1 MQRISW
7 ACCGLLV
14 GWAVTAQLNQPKPR
28 PIPPAPAA
36 AATLQAS
43 SYQPP
48 ARPDFFPGP

>member
-1 MQRISW
+1 MQTISW

-14 GWAVTAQLNQPKPR
+14 GWAAIAQLNQPKPR
-28 PIPPAPAA
+28 PTQPTPAA
-36 AATLQAS
+36 STLQAS